1 MTEHIELYDKNCEFM
16 SRHNVIKKF
25 TNLVK
30 VVQNSVLLIQKKEKK
45 YKVTEHVD
53 LYDKNCEFMFWLNVI
68 KLTKFVNFFYKKKLH
83 NQYYN
88 PRKLQS
94 LSIQSMG
101 L

>member
-1 MTEHIELYDKNCEFM
+1 MTEHVESYDKNCEF
-16 SRHNVIKKF
+16 I
-25 TNLVK
+25 
-30 VVQNSVLLIQKKEKK
+30 
-45 YKVTEHVD
+45 
-53 LYDKNCEFMFWLNVI
+53 FWLNVI

>member
-1 MTEHIELYDKNCEFM
+1 MTEHVE
-16 SRHNVIKKF
+16 
-25 TNLVK
+25 
-30 VVQNSVLLIQKKEKK
+30 
-45 YKVTEHVD
+45 

-88 PRKLQS
+88 HRKLQS
-94 LSIQSMG
+94 LSLG